1 MIKNLNQLRRT
12 LREGTQLEIL
22 DHCRPECIGQIRNIT
37 LVNTQGFYSTVANQP
52 DASANRGNGGRG
64 PILWWGRAAYWQFTD
79 GVCSVFDSEQ
89 KHAVFALNN
98 MTALLE
104 MTDWKQVRKDILT
117 TDADWLDLKEKLAFS
132 DDFVEQ
138 NRETVTEFL
147 LQGGAAMVCALY
159 GELDGQE
166 LAVEA
171 LRRIVQAELMGQ
183 FYKLKY
189 FAGDLQREIRYPVSE
204 MQESLWKKNLSLA
217 RGAFLAGEEDDFYH
231 TLQLGELPHS
241 TCLSYRTGSQRECL
255 LAAFDSNKKI
265 VLVKKDEAVVA
276 RACLRLTKGAF
287 QKPPA
292 VDFSF
297 ADLSQENTEA
307 GKSAAGE
314 KAVLFLESIYT
325 FGLNDIEKK
334 EVMKLAVSLTTQ
346 KAAELGVVAVLARRY
361 LGCYERDEYVLAP
374 FYVYISKSKNGW
386 QYLDSLGGA
395 AYTSAKEEY
404 VEHPFLVMQ
413 TAMHHAEANS
423 RNEVEYE

>member
-52 DASANRGNGGRG
+52 DASDNRGNGGRG
-64 PILWWGRAAYWQFTD
+64 PILWWGRAAHWQFTD

-89 KHAVFALNN
+89 KH
-98 MTALLE
+98 
-104 MTDWKQVRKDILT
+104 
-117 TDADWLDLKEKLAFS
+117 
-132 DDFVEQ
+132 
-138 NRETVTEFL
+138 
-147 LQGGAAMVCALY
+147 
-159 GELDGQE
+159 
-166 LAVEA
+166 
-171 LRRIVQAELMGQ
+171 
-183 FYKLKY
+183 
-189 FAGDLQREIRYPVSE
+189 
-204 MQESLWKKNLSLA
+204 
-217 RGAFLAGEEDDFYH
+217 
-231 TLQLGELPHS
+231 
-241 TCLSYRTGSQRECL
+241 
-255 LAAFDSNKKI
+255 
-265 VLVKKDEAVVA
+265 
-276 RACLRLTKGAF
+276 
-287 QKPPA
+287 
-292 VDFSF
+292 
-297 ADLSQENTEA
+297 LSQENMDI
-307 GKSAAGE
+307 GKPVTSE
-314 KAVLFLESIYT
+314 KPVLFLESIYT
-325 FGLNDIEKK
+325 FGLNDIEKE

-346 KAAELGVVAVLARRY
+346 KAAELGVVSVLARRY